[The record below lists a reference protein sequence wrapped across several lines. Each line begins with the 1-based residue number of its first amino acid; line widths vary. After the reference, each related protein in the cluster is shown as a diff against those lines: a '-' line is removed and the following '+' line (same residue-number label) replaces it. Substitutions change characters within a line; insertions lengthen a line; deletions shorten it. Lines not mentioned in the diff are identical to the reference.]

1 MDPPRL
7 CVPIGNTPFTTAPSS
22 GQETPDEAENDD
34 NPHFLSYERD
44 IPEILDTD
52 SSAPTPSSA
61 IHFMTGAGRNNAK
74 SDVSFKRAMTSFENL
89 VALANSQETLRH
101 VLANRK
107 QTWKGAKKMV
117 WRDRGEPVVELV
129 DLEECFKWAAKGG
142 LRAASLAFNIRAC
155 FSLVLALVKIRSVP
169 SKDRLALV
177 RHAIFGT
184 DTWRFA
190 AMFGTFVSLYKLIL
204 NALPLYM
211 PSKSRREY
219 PSAFLDS
226 DETEGN
232 DTLPMT
238 SFDVPVPPTPG
249 GPLYTKPQ
257 RPKRTERLSLS
268 TQAQRILVRKKA
280 KRWYAAL
287 AGAIA
292 GGLAVMWEKRGR
304 RITIAQQM
312 FVRGLQGSYNSYT
325 TKRNIHV
332 PHGDVLVFSLVCGQI
347 LYSWLLRPGTLP
359 RSYERW
365 VSNASKVPDPALRMN
380 HDLVKLGKL
389 NMQDIEDALELPQL
403 TAENASRL
411 LDLKKIFSANP
422 SSLPP
427 DQYLPNYGPCA
438 AIHPAETSCFS
449 VPPVRFF
456 QVFRWMLPI
465 YGALHL
471 LPPVLFKWK
480 SFTKDPLRVIAKAL
494 VGTGRSSAFLGV
506 FVVIYQSIN
515 CFNHQ
520 MHEYLFTRLSPTSSL
535 YLLVHNVMP
544 RWLIDFLLTSKWSFW
559 LPGFLSGLALF
570 IEEKRRRPEL
580 AMYVL
585 PKGLEAT
592 WLIATGKVGFKQGR
606 KGKLAAEALLTAVGM
621 AMVMSTYQNDPQ
633 HLSGLVRR
641 ILYQFVGPN

>member
-1 MDPPRL
+1 
-7 CVPIGNTPFTTAPSS
+7 
-22 GQETPDEAENDD
+22 
-34 NPHFLSYERD
+34 
-44 IPEILDTD
+44 
-52 SSAPTPSSA
+52 
-61 IHFMTGAGRNNAK
+61 MTGAGRRNAK
-74 SDVSFKRAMTSFENL
+74 SDVPFKRAMTSFENL
-89 VALANSQETLRH
+89 VALANSQETLRY

-107 QTWKGAKKMV
+107 ETLKGARKMV
-117 WRDRGEPVVELV
+117 WRDRGEPVVELA
-129 DLEECFKWAAKGG
+129 DIEECLKWAVKGG
-142 LRAASLAFNIRAC
+142 FRAAGLAFNIRAC
-155 FSLVLALVKIRSVP
+155 FSLVLALIKIRSLP
-169 SKDRLALV
+169 RKYRLTLI
-177 RHAIFGT
+177 RHALFGT
-184 DTWRFA
+184 DTWRFS
-190 AMFGTFVSLYKLIL
+190 AMLGTFVSLYKLIL
-204 NALPLYM
+204 NALPLYV
-211 PSKSRREY
+211 PANSHREY
-219 PSAFLDS
+219 SSAFLDS
-226 DETEGN
+226 EETEDN

-238 SFDVPVPPTPG
+238 SFDVP
-249 GPLYTKPQ
+249 

-268 TQAQRILVRKKA
+268 TQAQRILVRKKT
-280 KRWYAAL
+280 KRWHAAL

-304 RITIAQQM
+304 RVTIAQQM

-380 HDLVKLGKL
+380 HDIVKLGKL
-389 NMQDIEDALELPQL
+389 NLKDIEDALELPEL

-411 LDLKKIFSANP
+411 LDLKKIFVADP
-422 SSLPP
+422 SSLPM
-427 DQYLPNYGPCA
+427 DQYIPNYGPCA
-438 AIHPAETSCFS
+438 AIHPAETSCLS
-449 VPPVRFF
+449 VPPIRFL
-456 QVFRWMLPI
+456 QVFKWMLPI
-465 YGALHL
+465 YGALHII
-471 LPPVLFKWK
+471 PPVLFKWK
-480 SFTKDPLRVIAKAL
+480 TFTKNPLRVIAKAL
-494 VGTGRSSAFLGV
+494 IGTGRSSAFLGV
-506 FVVIYQSIN
+506 FVVIYQSFN

-520 MHEYLFTRLSPTSSL
+520 LHEYLFTRLHPNSSL
-535 YLLVHNVMP
+535 YSFVHNLMP
-544 RWLIDFLLTSKWSFW
+544 RWLIDFVLTSKWSFW

-606 KGKLAAEALLTAVGM
+606 KGKFAGEALLTAVGM